1 MIVLRSQL
9 IGRASLNNI
18 KDEKLK
24 QHVESLLEITHPL
37 TQETLDKLKTRTDY
51 NTEGLVVGKSKQLF
65 YLEYPT
71 ATEFK
76 NATSMEL
83 IVKVV
88 WDHQLDEFLSK
99 YKLLGEPNGK
109 IIRVTTDDSDYFSS
123 PSTENKS

>member
-1 MIVLRSQL
+1 MIVLRSHL
-9 IGRASLNNI
+9 IERASLNNI